1 MVRNKFSDPK
11 YQGRV
16 HRVRNYVT
24 QLLLPTVKL
33 NRVSKLFPCIMIDA
47 IQALILGI
55 VQGLTEWL
63 PISSSGHLALVQLAM
78 NLQVPIFFDIVL
90 HLGTLG
96 AVIGVYRRELL
107 SILKS
112 VIPVHQKNSNNTEVD
127 LKNIKWGRRYL
138 LLIIL
143 GMVPTALMGV
153 GFRSIF
159 EESFY
164 SMWSL
169 GLGFIISGAMIFVT
183 RFIGKG
189 TNSVGKL
196 DAFLIGVG
204 QGLSI
209 FSSISRSG
217 ATISIGM
224 FRHIERSELITYSFL
239 LSIPAILGAGL
250 YDLVFAGN
258 IPQVEIYQIPLESYI
273 IGILSAAAVG
283 YVSIRFLISIVNKG
297 EFYLFSFYCFLIGS
311 LILVSLI

>member
-1 MVRNKFSDPK
+1 
-11 YQGRV
+11 
-16 HRVRNYVT
+16 
-24 QLLLPTVKL
+24 
-33 NRVSKLFPCIMIDA
+33 MIDA

-55 VQGLTEWL
+55 IQGLTEWL

-90 HLGTLG
+90 HLGTLA

-112 VIPVHQKNSNNTEVD
+112 FKFIHRGNGNNSEVE
-127 LKNIKWGRRYL
+127 LKNIRWGRRYL

-143 GMVPTALMGV
+143 GMIPTALMGV

-164 SMWSL
+164 SMWSI
-169 GLGFIISGAMIFVT
+169 GLGFIISGAMIIVT
-183 RFIGKG
+183 KFIGKG
-189 TNSVGKL
+189 RNSIGKV
-196 DAFLIGVG
+196 DAVLIGVG

-250 YDLVFAGN
+250 YDLVFADN
-258 IPQVEIYQIPLESYI
+258 ISQVEIIRIPIESYI
-273 IGILSAAAVG
+273 IGTISAAAVG
-283 YVSIRFLISIVNKG
+283 YVSIKFLISIVNKG

>member
-1 MVRNKFSDPK
+1 
-11 YQGRV
+11 
-16 HRVRNYVT
+16 
-24 QLLLPTVKL
+24 
-33 NRVSKLFPCIMIDA
+33 MIDA

-63 PISSSGHLALVQLAM
+63 PISSSGHLALVQLAL

-90 HLGTLG
+90 HLGTLA

-112 VIPVHQKNSNNTEVD
+112 FKFIHQRNGNNSEAE
-127 LKNIKWGRRYL
+127 LKNFRWGRRYL

-143 GMVPTALMGV
+143 GMIPTALMGV

-164 SMWSL
+164 SMWL
-169 GLGFIISGAMIFVT
+169 IGLGFIISGAMIIVT
-183 RFIGKG
+183 KFIGKG
-189 TNSVGKL
+189 RNSIGKV
-196 DAFLIGVG
+196 DAVLIGVG

-250 YDLVFAGN
+250 YDLVFADN
-258 IPQVEIYQIPLESYI
+258 ISQVEIIRIPIESYI
-273 IGILSAAAVG
+273 IGTISAAAVG
-283 YVSIRFLISIVNKG
+283 YVSIKFLISIVNKG

>member
-1 MVRNKFSDPK
+1 
-11 YQGRV
+11 
-16 HRVRNYVT
+16 
-24 QLLLPTVKL
+24 
-33 NRVSKLFPCIMIDA
+33 MIDA

-90 HLGTLG
+90 HLGTLA
-96 AVIGVYRRELL
+96 AVIGVYRHDLL

-112 VIPVHQKNSNNTEVD
+112 VKSIHRKNNFKNEVEF
-127 LKNIKWGRRYL
+127 KSIKWGRRYL

-143 GMVPTALMGV
+143 GMIPAALMGI

-164 SMWSL
+164 SMWSI

-183 RFIGKG
+183 KFIGKG
-189 TNSVGKL
+189 ANSIGKI

-239 LSIPAILGAGL
+239 LSIPAILGAGF
-250 YDLVFAGN
+250 YDLVFADN
-258 IPQVEIYQIPLESYI
+258 LSQVEIYQIPLESYI
-273 IGILSAAAVG
+273 IGTLSAAAVG
-283 YVSIRFLISIVNKG
+283 YASIKFLISIINKG

-311 LILVSLI
+311 LIFVSLI

>member
-1 MVRNKFSDPK
+1 
-11 YQGRV
+11 
-16 HRVRNYVT
+16 
-24 QLLLPTVKL
+24 
-33 NRVSKLFPCIMIDA
+33 MIDA

-55 VQGLTEWL
+55 IQGLTEWL

-90 HLGTLG
+90 HLGTLA
-96 AVIGVYRRELL
+96 AVIGVYRHELL

-112 VIPVHQKNSNNTEVD
+112 FNFIHQRNGNNSEVE
-127 LKNIKWGRRYL
+127 LKNIRWGRRYL

-143 GMVPTALMGV
+143 GMIPTALMGV

-164 SMWSL
+164 SMWSI
-169 GLGFIISGAMIFVT
+169 GLGFIISGAMIIVT
-183 RFIGKG
+183 KFIGKG
-189 TNSVGKL
+189 RNSIGKV
-196 DAFLIGVG
+196 DAVLIGVG

-250 YDLVFAGN
+250 YDLVFADN
-258 IPQVEIYQIPLESYI
+258 ISQVEIIRIPIESYI
-273 IGILSAAAVG
+273 IGTISSAAVG
-283 YVSIRFLISIVNKG
+283 YVSIKFLISIVNKG
-297 EFYLFSFYCFLIGS
+297 EFYLFSFYCFLLGS

>member
-1 MVRNKFSDPK
+1 
-11 YQGRV
+11 
-16 HRVRNYVT
+16 
-24 QLLLPTVKL
+24 
-33 NRVSKLFPCIMIDA
+33 MIDA

-55 VQGLTEWL
+55 IQGLTEWL
-63 PISSSGHLALVQLAM
+63 PISSSGHLALAQLAM

-90 HLGTLG
+90 HLGTLA
-96 AVIGVYRRELL
+96 AVIGVYRHELV

-112 VIPVHQKNSNNTEVD
+112 LKSIHQRNGNYSEVE
-127 LKNIKWGRRYL
+127 LKNITWGRRYL

-143 GMVPTALMGV
+143 GMIPTALMGV

-164 SMWSL
+164 SMWSI
-169 GLGFIISGAMIFVT
+169 GLGFIISGAMILVT
-183 RFIGKG
+183 KFIGKG
-189 TNSVGKL
+189 TNSIGKV
-196 DAFLIGVG
+196 DAVLIGVG

-250 YDLVFAGN
+250 YDLVFADN
-258 IPQVEIYQIPLESYI
+258 ISQVEIIRIPIESYI
-273 IGILSAAAVG
+273 IGTISAAAVG
-283 YVSIRFLISIVNKG
+283 YVSIKFLISIVNKG

>member
-1 MVRNKFSDPK
+1 
-11 YQGRV
+11 
-16 HRVRNYVT
+16 
-24 QLLLPTVKL
+24 
-33 NRVSKLFPCIMIDA
+33 MIDA

-55 VQGLTEWL
+55 IQGLTEWL
-63 PISSSGHLALVQLAM
+63 PISSSGHLALAQLAM

-90 HLGTLG
+90 HLGTLA
-96 AVIGVYRRELL
+96 AVIGVYRYELL

-112 VIPVHQKNSNNTEVD
+112 FKSIHQRNGKNSEVER
-127 LKNIKWGRRYL
+127 KNIMWGRRYL

-143 GMVPTALMGV
+143 GMIPTALMGV

-164 SMWSL
+164 SMWSI
-169 GLGFIISGAMIFVT
+169 GLGFIISGAMIIVT
-183 RFIGKG
+183 KFIGKG
-189 TNSVGKL
+189 TNSIGKV
-196 DAFLIGVG
+196 DAVLIGVG

-250 YDLVFAGN
+250 YDLVFADN
-258 IPQVEIYQIPLESYI
+258 ISQVEIIRIPIESYI
-273 IGILSAAAVG
+273 IGTLSAAAVG
-283 YVSIRFLISIVNKG
+283 YVSIKFLISIVNKG

>member
-1 MVRNKFSDPK
+1 
-11 YQGRV
+11 
-16 HRVRNYVT
+16 
-24 QLLLPTVKL
+24 
-33 NRVSKLFPCIMIDA
+33 MIDA

-90 HLGTLG
+90 HLGTLA

-112 VIPVHQKNSNNTEVD
+112 VKSTRQKNGYNTEVE
-127 LKNIKWGRRYL
+127 LTSIKWGRRYL

-143 GMVPTALMGV
+143 GMIPTALMGV

-159 EESFY
+159 EESYY
-164 SMWSL
+164 SMWSI
-169 GLGFIISGAMIFVT
+169 GLGFIVSGAMIFVT
-183 RFIGKG
+183 KFIDKG
-189 TNSVGKL
+189 TNSIGKV
-196 DAFLIGVG
+196 DAVLIGIG
-204 QGLSI
+204 QGISI

-239 LSIPAILGAGL
+239 LSIPAILGAGF
-250 YDLVFAGN
+250 YDLVFADN
-258 IPQVEIYQIPLESYI
+258 ISHVEIYQIPLQSYI
-273 IGILSAAAVG
+273 IGTLSAAAVG
-283 YVSIRFLISIVNKG
+283 YVSIKFLINVINKG
-297 EFYLFSFYCFLIGS
+297 EFYLFSFYCFLIGA
-311 LILVSLI
+311 LTLVSLI

>member
-1 MVRNKFSDPK
+1 
-11 YQGRV
+11 
-16 HRVRNYVT
+16 
-24 QLLLPTVKL
+24 
-33 NRVSKLFPCIMIDA
+33 MIDA

-55 VQGLTEWL
+55 IQGLTEWL
-63 PISSSGHLALVQLAM
+63 PISSSGHLALAQLAM

-90 HLGTLG
+90 HLGTLA
-96 AVIGVYRRELL
+96 AVIGVYRHELV

-112 VIPVHQKNSNNTEVD
+112 LKSIHQRNGNYSEVE
-127 LKNIKWGRRYL
+127 LKNITWGRRYL

-143 GMVPTALMGV
+143 GMIPTALMGV

-164 SMWSL
+164 SMWSI
-169 GLGFIISGAMIFVT
+169 GLGFIISGAMILVT
-183 RFIGKG
+183 KFIGKG
-189 TNSVGKL
+189 TNSIGKV
-196 DAFLIGVG
+196 DAVLIGVG

-250 YDLVFAGN
+250 YDLVFADN
-258 IPQVEIYQIPLESYI
+258 ISQVEIIRIPIESYI
-273 IGILSAAAVG
+273 IGTFSAAAVG
-283 YVSIRFLISIVNKG
+283 YVSIKFLISIVNKG

>member
-1 MVRNKFSDPK
+1 
-11 YQGRV
+11 
-16 HRVRNYVT
+16 
-24 QLLLPTVKL
+24 
-33 NRVSKLFPCIMIDA
+33 MIDA

-55 VQGLTEWL
+55 IQGLTEWL

-90 HLGTLG
+90 HLGTLA

-112 VIPVHQKNSNNTEVD
+112 FKFIHRRNGNNSEVE
-127 LKNIKWGRRYL
+127 LKNIRWGRRYL

-143 GMVPTALMGV
+143 GMIPTALMGV

-164 SMWSL
+164 SMWSI
-169 GLGFIISGAMIFVT
+169 GLGFIISGAMIIVT
-183 RFIGKG
+183 KFIGKG
-189 TNSVGKL
+189 RNSIGKV
-196 DAFLIGVG
+196 DAVLIGVG

-250 YDLVFAGN
+250 YDLVFADN
-258 IPQVEIYQIPLESYI
+258 ISQVEIIRIPIESYI
-273 IGILSAAAVG
+273 IGTISSAAVG
-283 YVSIRFLISIVNKG
+283 YVSIKFLISIVNKG
-297 EFYLFSFYCFLIGS
+297 EFYLFSFYCFLLGS

>member
-1 MVRNKFSDPK
+1 
-11 YQGRV
+11 
-16 HRVRNYVT
+16 
-24 QLLLPTVKL
+24 
-33 NRVSKLFPCIMIDA
+33 MIDA

-55 VQGLTEWL
+55 IQGLTEWL
-63 PISSSGHLALVQLAM
+63 PISSSGHLALAQLAM

-90 HLGTLG
+90 HLGTLA
-96 AVIGVYRRELL
+96 AVIGVYRYELL

-112 VIPVHQKNSNNTEVD
+112 FKSIHQRNGNNSEVER
-127 LKNIKWGRRYL
+127 KNIMWGRRYL

-143 GMVPTALMGV
+143 GMIPTALMGV

-164 SMWSL
+164 SMWSI
-169 GLGFIISGAMIFVT
+169 GLGFIISGAMIIVT
-183 RFIGKG
+183 KFIGKG
-189 TNSVGKL
+189 TNSIGKV
-196 DAFLIGVG
+196 DAVLIGVG

-250 YDLVFAGN
+250 YDLVFADN
-258 IPQVEIYQIPLESYI
+258 ISQVEIIRIPIESYI
-273 IGILSAAAVG
+273 IGTLSAAAVG
-283 YVSIRFLISIVNKG
+283 YVSIKFLISIVNKG

>member
-1 MVRNKFSDPK
+1 M
-11 YQGRV
+11 
-16 HRVRNYVT
+16 
-24 QLLLPTVKL
+24 KL

-55 VQGLTEWL
+55 IQGLTEWL

-90 HLGTLG
+90 HLGTLA

-112 VIPVHQKNSNNTEVD
+112 FKFIHQRNGNNSEVE
-127 LKNIKWGRRYL
+127 LKNIRWGRRYL

-143 GMVPTALMGV
+143 GMIPTALMGV

-164 SMWSL
+164 SMWL
-169 GLGFIISGAMIFVT
+169 IGLGFIISGAMIIVT
-183 RFIGKG
+183 KFIGKG
-189 TNSVGKL
+189 RNSIGKV
-196 DAFLIGVG
+196 DAVLIGVG

-250 YDLVFAGN
+250 YDLVFADN
-258 IPQVEIYQIPLESYI
+258 ISQVEIIRIPIESYI
-273 IGILSAAAVG
+273 IGTISAAAVG
-283 YVSIRFLISIVNKG
+283 YVSIKFLISIVNKG

>member
-1 MVRNKFSDPK
+1 
-11 YQGRV
+11 
-16 HRVRNYVT
+16 
-24 QLLLPTVKL
+24 
-33 NRVSKLFPCIMIDA
+33 MIDA

-90 HLGTLG
+90 HLGTLA

-112 VIPVHQKNSNNTEVD
+112 IKSIHQNDSNYSEEEAKSN
-127 LKNIKWGRRYL
+127 KWGKRYL

-143 GMVPTALMGV
+143 GMIPTALMGV
-153 GFRSIF
+153 GFRSVF

-164 SMWSL
+164 SMWSI

-183 RFIGKG
+183 KFIGKG
-189 TNSVGKL
+189 TNSIGKI
-196 DAFLIGVG
+196 DAVLIGVG

-239 LSIPAILGAGL
+239 LSIPAILGAGF
-250 YDLVFAGN
+250 YDLVFADN
-258 IPQVEIYQIPLESYI
+258 ISRVSMYQIPLESYI
-273 IGILSAAAVG
+273 IGTLSAAAVG
-283 YVSIRFLISIVNKG
+283 YVSIKFLISIINKG

>member
-1 MVRNKFSDPK
+1 
-11 YQGRV
+11 
-16 HRVRNYVT
+16 
-24 QLLLPTVKL
+24 
-33 NRVSKLFPCIMIDA
+33 MIDA

-55 VQGLTEWL
+55 IQGLTEWL

-90 HLGTLG
+90 HLGTLA

-112 VIPVHQKNSNNTEVD
+112 FKSIHQRNGNNSEVE
-127 LKNIKWGRRYL
+127 LKNIMWGRRYL

-143 GMVPTALMGV
+143 GMIPTALMGV
-153 GFRSIF
+153 MFRSIF

-164 SMWSL
+164 SMWSI
-169 GLGFIISGAMIFVT
+169 GLGFIISGAMIIVT
-183 RFIGKG
+183 KFIGKG
-189 TNSVGKL
+189 TNSIGKV
-196 DAFLIGVG
+196 DAVLIGVG

-250 YDLVFAGN
+250 YDLVFADN
-258 IPQVEIYQIPLESYI
+258 ISQVEIIRIPIESYI
-273 IGILSAAAVG
+273 IGTLSAAAVG
-283 YVSIRFLISIVNKG
+283 YVSIKFLISIVNKG

>member
-1 MVRNKFSDPK
+1 
-11 YQGRV
+11 
-16 HRVRNYVT
+16 
-24 QLLLPTVKL
+24 
-33 NRVSKLFPCIMIDA
+33 MIDA

-90 HLGTLG
+90 HLGTLA
-96 AVIGVYRRELL
+96 AVIGVYRHDLL

-112 VIPVHQKNSNNTEVD
+112 VKSFHRKNNFKNEVE
-127 LKNIKWGRRYL
+127 LKSIKWGRRYL

-143 GMVPTALMGV
+143 GMIPTALMGI

-164 SMWSL
+164 SMWSI
-169 GLGFIISGAMIFVT
+169 GWGFIISGAMIFVT
-183 RFIGKG
+183 KFIGKG
-189 TNSVGKL
+189 ANSIGKI
-196 DAFLIGVG
+196 DAVLIGVG

-239 LSIPAILGAGL
+239 LSIPAILGAGF
-250 YDLVFAGN
+250 YDLVFADN
-258 IPQVEIYQIPLESYI
+258 LSQVEIYQIPLESYI
-273 IGILSAAAVG
+273 IGTLSAAAVG
-283 YVSIRFLISIVNKG
+283 YASIKFLISIINKG

-311 LILVSLI
+311 LIFVSLI